1 MRMPRVPATVALA
14 ALALAASLPMTSG
27 AEAAAGTAPPGPVR
41 VAAGPASSGPSPA
54 GPLPPGPAATARLA
68 AEAAGADL
76 VARRAAAVAALAGLP
91 GPAGVSPPERQH
103 ARDGLEFGP
112 CPVSEG
118 LGPDVRCGTLR
129 VPVDYARPFGAQTAI
144 LVSRVAATGAG
155 GARRQGALVYN
166 PGGPGGNGLF
176 FPLVAGLPE
185 WRRVGAAY
193 DLVGYAPRGVGR
205 SGRPLSCQDPE
216 RYDRAPAEAAGARPD
231 AAAKETRIAA
241 ARAYARGCGE
251 RAGAA
256 LGSYTTLN
264 NVRDLHVLRAALGE
278 GRLTFM
284 GASYGTYLGAVYATL
299 YPGHV
304 RRMVFDS
311 AVDPDPDK
319 VWYRNNLAQAP
330 GFERRWADFRA
341 WAARHHA
348 VYGLG
353 STAEAVQA
361 SYDRVRAAVAREPA
375 GGVVGTGQLHSAYL
389 RAAYYDEVWPGRA
402 AALAAFLRGD
412 PRPLLSLAAPD
423 PSAAVEGENA
433 TAVYTATLCNDAP
446 WPADWESW
454 DRDNTELAR
463 TAPFETWANAFLNL
477 PCAFWPV
484 RERQRPVDVGPRPG
498 APLPGMLIV
507 AAERDGAT
515 PYGGALE
522 LQRRLGPRAGLVTE
536 TGAGT
541 HGVVGGRNDCV
552 DAHVER
558 YLLTGDTAGSRV
570 TCAPH
575 PEPAPVSLDDRA
587 ATAQGHPRA
596 LLPPVV

>member
-1 MRMPRVPATVALA
+1 MPMPRVPATVALA
-14 ALALAASLPMTSG
+14 ALALAASLPMTS
-27 AEAAAGTAPPGPVR
+27 
-41 VAAGPASSGPSPA
+41 
-54 GPLPPGPAATARLA
+54 
-68 AEAAGADL
+68 AAGAAGAAGAAAPGPPR
-76 VARRAAAVAALAGLP
+76 VAGATAATEAARAAGAGL
-91 GPAGVSPPERQH
+91 AARQA
-103 ARDGLEFGP
+103 ARDGVEFGP
-112 CPVSEG
+112 CPVAEG

-129 VPVDYARPFGAQTAI
+129 VPADYARPFGEQTEI

-155 GARRQGALVYN
+155 GVRRQGALVYN

-185 WRRVGAAY
+185 WRRIGAAY

-205 SGRPLSCQDPE
+205 SGHPLSCQDPAQ
-216 RYDRAPAEAAGARPD
+216 YAQAPAEAAGARPD
-231 AAAKETRIAA
+231 AAVKEARIAA
-241 ARAYARGCGE
+241 ARAYARGCAE

-278 GRLTFM
+278 NGLTFM
-284 GASYGTYLGAVYATL
+284 GASYGTYIGSVYATL

-311 AVDPDPDK
+311 AVDPDPHK

-341 WAARHHA
+341 WTARHHA
-348 VYGLG
+348 AYGLG
-353 STAEAVQA
+353 STPEAVQA
-361 SYDRVRAAVAREPA
+361 SYDRVRAALAREPA

-412 PRPLLSLAAPD
+412 PRPLVSLAAPD
-423 PSAAVEGENA
+423 PAAAVEGENA

-446 WPADWESW
+446 WPADWETW

-463 TAPFETWANAFLNL
+463 TAPFETWTNAFLNL

-484 RERQRPVDVGPRPG
+484 RERQRPVDVGPRPD
-498 APLPGMLIV
+498 APLPRTLIV

-536 TGAGT
+536 QGAGT
-541 HGVVGGRNDCV
+541 HGVVGGRNGCV

-587 ATAQGHPRA
+587 AIVRGHPRA

>member
-14 ALALAASLPMTSG
+14 AVALAASLPAAFAAGSAPPAPPPLAPVTAPAVAPVLAPIVAPVPPRPPS
-27 AEAAAGTAPPGPVR
+27 AAAAPAAAG
-41 VAAGPASSGPSPA
+41 
-54 GPLPPGPAATARLA
+54 
-68 AEAAGADL
+68 AEL
-76 VARRAAAVAALAGLP
+76 VARRAAAAAART
-91 GPAGVSPPERQH
+91 GPAGSPAGTSGTGRQG

-112 CPVSEG
+112 CPVAEG
-118 LGPDVRCGTLR
+118 PGPDALCGTLR
-129 VPVDYARPFGAQTAI
+129 VPVDYARPDGAQTEL
-144 LVSRVAATGAG
+144 LVSRAAASGAG
-155 GARRQGALVYN
+155 GVRRQGALVYN

-176 FPLVAGLPE
+176 FPLVADLPE
-185 WRRVGAAY
+185 WRRVRAAY

-205 SGRPLSCQDPE
+205 SGHPLSCQDPAQ
-216 RYDRAPAEAAGARPD
+216 YAKAPADAAGARPD
-231 AAAKETRIAA
+231 AAAKKHGISA
-241 ARAYARGCGE
+241 ARAYARGCAE
-251 RAGAA
+251 RAGAS

-278 GRLTFM
+278 NELTFM

-311 AVDPDPDK
+311 AVDPDPRK
-319 VWYRNNLAQAP
+319 VWYGNNLAQAS

-348 VYGLG
+348 AYGLG
-353 STAEAVQA
+353 STSEAVQA
-361 SYDRVRAAVAREPA
+361 SYERVRAALAREPA

-412 PRPLLSLAAPD
+412 PRPLVELAAPD
-423 PSAAVEGENA
+423 PAAAALAENA

-446 WPADWESW
+446 WPADWETW
-454 DRDNTELAR
+454 DRDSTELAR
-463 TAPFETWANAFLNL
+463 TAPFETWTNTFLNL

-484 RERQRPVDVGPRPG
+484 RERQRPVDVGLRPG
-498 APLPGMLIV
+498 VPLPRTLIV

-515 PYGGALE
+515 PYRGALE
-522 LQRRLGPRAGLVTE
+522 LLRRLGPRAALVTE
-536 TGAGT
+536 EGAGT

-558 YLLTGDTAGSRV
+558 YLLTGDTPGRDV